1 MVLGQFIICGE
12 PVVQGSDGESSCFAG
27 ESDEEPEGGT
37 VGAGKEHML
46 ARWCELQEELG
57 DGSYKYDPPSGP
69 VFKLPLEACLFVNVE
84 QDIAHNRK
92 NFVVCATAIA
102 NLTEEA
108 SKLDYG

>member
-1 MVLGQFIICGE
+1 MASRVAL
-12 PVVQGSDGESSCFAG
+12 QGSQMRNQRVALSAPGRSTCWL
-27 ESDEEPEGGT
+27 
-37 VGAGKEHML
+37 VGVLK
-46 ARWCELQEELG
+46 LQEELG

-84 QDIAHNRK
+84 QDIAYNRK
-92 NFVVCATAIA
+92 NFVVGATAIA

>member
-1 MVLGQFIICGE
+1 MASRVAL
-12 PVVQGSDGESSCFAG
+12 QGSQMRNHA
-27 ESDEEPEGGT
+27 EGGT

-84 QDIAHNRK
+84 QDIAYNRK
-92 NFVVCATAIA
+92 NFVVGATAIA